1 MSAAEAKPK
10 RGLGRGL
17 DALFGDEEKKSATVS
32 APASAAPVAQQKSA
46 TVPAGG
52 RKTLPVTSLA
62 PGRYQPRHRF
72 DQDALQEM
80 VESIRTH
87 GVIQPLLVRPVPGG
101 RFEIIAGERRW
112 RAAQAA
118 QLHEVPVVIQEFT
131 DSQALQIALIENLQ
145 REDLTPLEEAE
156 GYARLIEELG
166 HSQEDLAKQ
175 LGKSRSHIANMLR
188 LLKLPEGVK
197 KMLQDGSLSAG
208 HARAILSAKDPLA
221 LAKAVVQKGLSV
233 RAVEKLVSRAEK
245 EQKEKDE
252 KSAPKKWAAKDVDT
266 LALEAEM
273 TTLLGLKV
281 SIESKGAGGV
291 LSIEYKSL
299 EQLDDVLHRLTHAPG
314 RV

>member
-1 MSAAEAKPK
+1 MAEAKPK

-17 DALFGDEEKKSATVS
+17 DALFGDEEKQTVVS
-32 APASAAPVAQQKSA
+32 AVPVSSS
-46 TVPAGG
+46 TPVSG

-62 PGRYQPRHRF
+62 PGEYQPRHRF
-72 DQDALQEM
+72 DSEALGELT
-80 VESIRTH
+80 ESIKTH
-87 GVIQPLLVRPVPGG
+87 GILQPLLVRPVSAD
-101 RFEIIAGERRW
+101 RYEIIAGERRW

-118 QLHEVPVVIQEFT
+118 QLHEVPVVIQELS

-156 GYARLIEELG
+156 GYARLVEELG
-166 HSQEDLAKQ
+166 HSHEELAKQ

-245 EQKEKDE
+245 DQKEQDE
-252 KSAPKKWAAKDVDT
+252 KRAPRKWAAKDVDT

-273 TTLLGLKV
+273 MARLGLKV
-281 SIESKGAGGV
+281 TIETKGAGGI

-314 RV
+314 RREA

>member
-17 DALFGDEEKKSATVS
+17 DALFGDEEKKPVAISSPAATVS
-32 APASAAPVAQQKSA
+32 TTPAA
-46 TVPAGG
+46 TAG
-52 RKTLPVTSLA
+52 RRTLPVISLA
-62 PGRYQPRHRF
+62 PGEYQPRHRF
-72 DQDALQEM
+72 DSEALAELT
-80 VESIRTH
+80 ESIKTH
-87 GVIQPLLVRPVPGG
+87 GVLQPLLVRPVSAD
-101 RFEIIAGERRW
+101 RYEIIAGERRW

-118 QLHEVPVVIQEFT
+118 QLHEVPVVIQELT

-145 REDLTPLEEAE
+145 REDLTALEEAE

-233 RAVEKLVSRAEK
+233 RAVEKLMSRAEK
-245 EQKEKDE
+245 EQKEQDE
-252 KSAPKKWAAKDVDT
+252 KRAPRKWAAKDVDT

-281 SIESKGAGGV
+281 TIEAKGAGGV
-291 LSIEYKSL
+291 LNIEYKSL
-299 EQLDDVLHRLTHAPG
+299 DQLDDVLHRLTHAPA
-314 RV
+314 RKDIQ